1 MSKVSNA
8 LRRASEEDEKK
19 IARALVEWEQRSD
32 DARNC
37 NSDAYEDVDS
47 TAVAYAASG
56 GTVNNRAANGDDL
69 RAGAGIGPSIPIL
82 SDAPLKPKYRFKE
95 AIENLL
101 FGWDL
106 ARYEAYPLVAL
117 GQVGPSGEQ
126 YKILREQIKKICGEG
141 GIRSLAVTSPIK
153 GDGKTTV
160 AANLA
165 ATMALDYEQN
175 VLLIDAD
182 LRSPSLHRYFGVSG
196 TPGLADYLG
205 SNSPA
210 ELRSYVQ
217 NTNVAG
223 LRILPAG
230 KSSTFSSELLASDR
244 MKTLVREI
252 PAQFPDH
259 QVIFDT
265 SPVLSTSDPLVLG
278 RLVDGLIIVVRAG
291 KTPRGCLAE
300 ALTSLGSNKIVG
312 VVLNG
317 AELGMASRYYYYSSA
332 T

>member
-1 MSKVSNA
+1 MSKVSDA
-8 LRRASEEDEKK
+8 LRRASEEDKKK
-19 IARALVEWEQRSD
+19 IARALVEGEQGNA
-32 DARNC
+32 DASNGDS
-37 NSDAYEDVDS
+37 NTYEDVDS
-47 TAVAYAASG
+47 RAVGYAASD
-56 GTVNNRAANGDDL
+56 GTVNNGAANGDDS

-82 SDAPLKPKYRFKE
+82 SDAPLKPKYSFKE

-117 GQVGPSGEQ
+117 GRDGPSGEQ
-126 YKILREQIKKICGEG
+126 YKILREQIKKLYGEG
-141 GIRSLAVTSPIK
+141 EMRSLAVTSPIK

-165 ATMALDYEQN
+165 ATMALDYGQQ

-217 NTNVAG
+217 DTNVAG

-252 PAQFPDH
+252 PAQFPGH

-278 RLVDGLIIVVRAG
+278 RLVDGLIMVVRAG
-291 KTPRGCLAE
+291 KTPRACLSD
-300 ALTSLGSNKIVG
+300 ALTSLGSKKVVG
-312 VVLNG
+312 IVLNA
-317 AELGMASRYYYYSSA
+317 AEIGTASKYYYYSSVS
-332 T
+332 